1 MWLSESVS
9 RNIATPKHADR
20 TVENASA
27 NSTPSE
33 SPSKTAADASH
44 QIRNPRCRAS
54 TNAVNKELNLE
65 LEERIPQMRP
75 CHFFGYQTPIRLAI
89 DGQAAD
95 FANSAMK

>member
-44 QIRNPRCRAS
+44 QIRNPRCR
-54 TNAVNKELNLE
+54 VNSLLKNSLD
-65 LEERIPQMRP
+65 
-75 CHFFGYQTPIRLAI
+75 T
-89 DGQAAD
+89 DGIMLGSKA
-95 FANSAMK
+95 